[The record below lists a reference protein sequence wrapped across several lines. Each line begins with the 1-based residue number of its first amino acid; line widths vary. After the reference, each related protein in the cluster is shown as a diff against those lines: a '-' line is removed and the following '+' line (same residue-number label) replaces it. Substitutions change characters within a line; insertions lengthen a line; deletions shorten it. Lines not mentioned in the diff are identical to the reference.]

1 MITSAKV
8 ARYVLI
14 ISVIAVLA
22 IILPEFYSMMFF
34 KSTPKAR
41 VSYSPIAKKFLLLR
55 YKTNDVYR
63 EDADGNKLSREDF
76 ERLTPFF
83 NYRALL
89 YREEMPDTIEGI
101 PIDIK
106 EVRLNNIYFRIR
118 PKEMFYYSIPLN
130 PLLESE
136 PGRPNLEM
144 PEEYFRIGDKF
155 EFILA
160 LTNSVV
166 PELSELFN
174 NALVEKGFS
183 FPAKKMYGNPTT
195 RKPFDEG
202 FFIVD
207 NDDKLF
213 HLKRVHNKP
222 YVAQVALPPDLKIQ
236 FISVKEMTLK
246 EFYGLIV
253 TKDSKLFLISYD
265 NYKLIELPSDGY
277 DYKDTQLI
285 FKGNILYRE
294 IHFIKPNSVKTVVTD
309 RNYKVVDT
317 YFEKWETNE
326 ESTIGMI
333 EQALFPFSLSLTDIY
348 NSYINFYVK
357 ISDFPFLLSNIVLFL
372 VGIVLFATKFKRN
385 NSTKIIDLVIIL
397 VTGLYGLIAVLLI
410 RDEN

>member
-1 MITSAKV
+1 MITSAKI

-14 ISVIAVLA
+14 ISIIIVLS
-22 IILPEFYSMMFF
+22 IILPEFYSMMFY
-34 KSTPKAR
+34 KSTAKAR

-55 YKTNDVYR
+55 YKTNEVFR
-63 EDADGNKLSREDF
+63 EDAEGNQLSRDEF
-76 ERLTPFF
+76 ERLTPLF
-83 NYRALL
+83 NYRALI
-89 YREEMPDTIEGI
+89 YREEMPDTIDGI

-106 EVRLNNIYFRIR
+106 NVRLNNIYFRIR

-144 PEEYFRIGDKF
+144 PEEYFRIDDKF

-160 LTNSVV
+160 QTNTVV
-166 PELSELFN
+166 PELSQLFN

-183 FPAKKMYGNPTT
+183 FPARKMFGNPTT

-222 YVAQVALPPDLKIQ
+222 YVAQIKIPSNLKIQ
-236 FISVKEMTLK
+236 YITVKEMPLK
-246 EFYGLIV
+246 EFYGLIISE
-253 TKDSKLFLISYD
+253 DNNLFLISYD

-277 DYKDTQLI
+277 NLKNTQLI

-294 IHFIKPNSVKTVVTD
+294 IHFIKQNSIKTIVTD
-309 RNYKVVDT
+309 RNYKIVDT
-317 YFEKWETNE
+317 YYEKWETNK
-326 ESTIGMI
+326 ESTTGTI
-333 EQALFPFSLSLTDIY
+333 EQALFPFSLSLTDIN
-348 NSYINFYVK
+348 NSYINFYFKV
-357 ISDFPFLLSNIVLFL
+357 SDFPFLLSNIVLLL
-372 VGIVLFATKFKRN
+372 VAIVLFATKFKRN
-385 NSTKIIDLVIIL
+385 NSTKIFDLIIVL

-410 RDEN
+410 RDED